1 MGGLALLRPDDDL
14 VEINLKHTTTQ
25 HECFFLFLNAVFFSI
40 LSFFLV
46 VYCVGFNEYAQR
58 EEKTIKKRGKVNRR
72 NVCLFVCLFETERAL
87 FCRRSQRTERE
98 CLFGGGEEEVLKTNV
113 VVVVI
118 TAMGVDVRERERE
131 ETGTFDFF
139 QKRCGKKDRVF

>member
-1 MGGLALLRPDDDL
+1 M
-14 VEINLKHTTTQ
+14 
-25 HECFFLFLNAVFFSI
+25 
-40 LSFFLV
+40 
-46 VYCVGFNEYAQR
+46 
-58 EEKTIKKRGKVNRR
+58 
-72 NVCLFVCLFETERAL
+72 FVCLRQRELCFVVGRNGRRERK
-87 FCRRSQRTERE
+87 
-98 CLFGGGEEEVLKTNV
+98 CLFGGGEEEVLKTNVV

>member
-1 MGGLALLRPDDDL
+1 MP
-14 VEINLKHTTTQ
+14 
-25 HECFFLFLNAVFFSI
+25 FFSQF
-40 LSFFLV
+40 SFFLV
-46 VYCVGFNEYAQR
+46 VYCLGFNEYAQKR
-58 EEKTIKKRGKVNRR
+58 RQNKRGEKSTEEN
-72 NVCLFVCLFETERAL
+72 LFVCLFETERAL

>member
-1 MGGLALLRPDDDL
+1 MNMHIREDKKIKEGKSQQKKQR
-14 VEINLKHTTTQ
+14 
-25 HECFFLFLNAVFFSI
+25 
-40 LSFFLV
+40 LSV
-46 VYCVGFNEYAQR
+46 
-58 EEKTIKKRGKVNRR
+58 
-72 NVCLFVCLFETERAL
+72 FVCLFETEREL
-87 FCRRSQRTERE
+87 CFVVGRNGRRERK

-139 QKRCGKKDRVF
+139 QKRCGKKDRVC

>member
-1 MGGLALLRPDDDL
+1 M
-14 VEINLKHTTTQ
+14 NMHK
-25 HECFFLFLNAVFFSI
+25 
-40 LSFFLV
+40 
-46 VYCVGFNEYAQR
+46 R
-58 EEKTIKKRGKVNRR
+58 EDKIKEGKSQQKKKI
-72 NVCLFVCLFETERAL
+72 CLFVCLFERERAL

>member
-1 MGGLALLRPDDDL
+1 MSSVATDG
-14 VEINLKHTTTQ
+14 
-25 HECFFLFLNAVFFSI
+25 
-40 LSFFLV
+40 
-46 VYCVGFNEYAQR
+46 
-58 EEKTIKKRGKVNRR
+58 
-72 NVCLFVCLFETERAL
+72 
-87 FCRRSQRTERE
+87 ERE
-98 CLFGGGEEEVLKTNV
+98 CLFRGGEEEVLKTNVV

>member
-1 MGGLALLRPDDDL
+1 M
-14 VEINLKHTTTQ
+14 NMHK
-25 HECFFLFLNAVFFSI
+25 
-40 LSFFLV
+40 
-46 VYCVGFNEYAQR
+46 
-58 EEKTIKKRGKVNRR
+58 EKTQNKRGEKSTEEETFK
-72 NVCLFVCLFETERAL
+72 FVCLFERERAL

-98 CLFGGGEEEVLKTNV
+98 CLFGGGEEEVLKTNVV

>member
-1 MGGLALLRPDDDL
+1 M
-14 VEINLKHTTTQ
+14 
-25 HECFFLFLNAVFFSI
+25 F
-40 LSFFLV
+40 
-46 VYCVGFNEYAQR
+46 
-58 EEKTIKKRGKVNRR
+58 
-72 NVCLFVCLFETERAL
+72 VCLFVCLRQRELCFVVGRNGRRERK
-87 FCRRSQRTERE
+87 
-98 CLFGGGEEEVLKTNV
+98 CLFGGGGEEEVLKTNVV

>member
-1 MGGLALLRPDDDL
+1 M
-14 VEINLKHTTTQ
+14 NMHK
-25 HECFFLFLNAVFFSI
+25 
-40 LSFFLV
+40 
-46 VYCVGFNEYAQR
+46 
-58 EEKTIKKRGKVNRR
+58 EKTQNKRGEKSTEEETFK
-72 NVCLFVCLFETERAL
+72 FVCLFERERAL

-139 QKRCGKKDRVF
+139 QMRCGKKDRVC